1 MRIGAT
7 AEMPSASM
15 NRMCGRFTYTYSWA
29 EIEGMLREFLGPVRA
44 PALENTEQPHPARY
58 NIAPTQ
64 PVIAIWQAEGL
75 FKAGFMRWGLVPSW
89 VKDPQKF
96 PLILNARVETIREKP
111 AFRGG
116 LRHHRCLVPANG
128 YYEWQAGPGKAKQPH
143 HVTRRDDKPEFFAA
157 TWATWMGPQGEEIDT
172 LAIITTPASPD
183 MAFLHDRM
191 PAILDL
197 EQARAW
203 LDVQNVSEH
212 EAFAM
217 LRPRPGLLCATP
229 VSTRVNAVANDGPD
243 LITPIDPDAQSS
255 AARDKRPA
263 GRQLNLF

>member
-1 MRIGAT
+1 
-7 AEMPSASM
+7 
-15 NRMCGRFTYTYSWA
+15 MCGRFTYTYSWA
-29 EIEGMLREFLGPVRA
+29 EIHAMLREFLGPVRA
-44 PALENTEQPHPARY
+44 PALEEAEPHPPRY

-64 PVIAIWQAEGL
+64 PVIAVWQAEGN
-75 FKAGFMRWGLVPSW
+75 FNAGFMRWGLVPSW

-96 PLILNARVETIREKP
+96 PLILNARIETVREKP

-128 YYEWQAGPGKAKQPH
+128 YYEWRAGPGKTKQPH
-143 HVTRRDDKPEFFAA
+143 HVTRKDGKPLFFAA

-191 PAILDL
+191 PAILDI

-203 LDVQNVSEH
+203 LDVQAVSEH
-212 EAFAM
+212 ESFAM
-217 LRPRPGLLCATP
+217 LAPRADLLCATP
-229 VSTRVNAVANDGPD
+229 VSTRVNAVANDSPD
-243 LITPIDPDAQSS
+243 LIEPLAAGEAAS
-255 AARDKRPA
+255 ATAT
-263 GRQLNLF
+263 GNVQLDLF